1 MARPGRIET
10 VGTAEPPAPLCP
22 AAGAVLLTLADHDTP
37 IHLAGDA
44 DSRAVRDWLAFHTG
58 APTVEA
64 SRAAFAVGRWA
75 DLMPLEQYR
84 AGTAAYPDQ
93 SVTLVVLHQGLG
105 KQGISLCGPGIE
117 TTEHLA
123 LPDAAFLDFNAARFP
138 LGIDMILTD
147 GGAAGGG
154 PEKHKT
160 RRNGGL
166 KPCMWLSKAVRR
178 PSTTPTDGLPKSGGE
193 IRPFPIWNSTRLPN
207 NFSCPSQ
214 G

>member
-1 MARPGRIET
+1 MTATGLEGGFADPAIESARTFRLVLNAMARPGRIET

-44 DSRAVRDWLAFHTG
+44 DSGAVRGWLAFHAG
-58 APTVEA
+58 APIVEA
-64 SRAAFAVGRWA
+64 SRATFAVGRWA

-147 GGAAGGG
+147 GARLAAV
-154 PEKHKT
+154 PRST
-160 RRNGGL
+160 RRAGTEG
-166 KPCMWLSKAVRR
+166 
-178 PSTTPTDGLPKSGGE
+178 
-193 IRPFPIWNSTRLPN
+193 
-207 NFSCPSQ
+207 
-214 G
+214 